1 MWYLQPVYAGLVP
14 DWMLRFVMRVS
25 IHTSTRR
32 RYSLGVEEQHAAKRA
47 LIAQLKDSSIAIHT
61 DAPNQQHYE
70 VPTRFF
76 QLVLGPRLKY
86 SCCYWPPG
94 IESLAVAE
102 DAMLTLTCQ
111 RAGLQD
117 GMDVLDLGCGWG
129 SLSLWIAENFPRCR
143 ITAVSNSE
151 TQIDHIR
158 EYSARRNFQNLDAL
172 VANVNHWEASDRFD
186 RVLSIEMFE
195 HMKNYQTLLSRIASC
210 FVPTTNIRTNYW
222 KDTSTSLPPEQ

>member
-14 DWMLRFVMRVS
+14 DWMLRIVMRVS

-32 RYSLGVEEQHAAKRA
+32 RYLLGVEERHAAKRT
-47 LIAQLKDSSIAIHT
+47 LIAKLKDSSIAIHT

-94 IESLAVAE
+94 IESLAAAE
-102 DAMLTLTCQ
+102 EAMLTLTCQ

-129 SLSLWIAENFPRCR
+129 SLSLWIAENFPRCQ
-143 ITAVSNSE
+143 IT
-151 TQIDHIR
+151 
-158 EYSARRNFQNLDAL
+158 L
-172 VANVNHWEASDRFD
+172 VAFFFLMR
-186 RVLSIEMFE
+186 
-195 HMKNYQTLLSRIASC
+195 LL
-210 FVPTTNIRTNYW
+210 P
-222 KDTSTSLPPEQ
+222 L